1 MGDGE
6 REVQEGRDFEN
17 LCLRH
22 KYGKKRENEREKHLI
37 REEIFNVKASLFF

>member
-6 REVQEGRDFEN
+6 REVQEERDFEN

-22 KYGKKRENEREKHLI
+22 KYGKKRENERERNILSE
-37 REEIFNVKASLFF
+37 RRFSM